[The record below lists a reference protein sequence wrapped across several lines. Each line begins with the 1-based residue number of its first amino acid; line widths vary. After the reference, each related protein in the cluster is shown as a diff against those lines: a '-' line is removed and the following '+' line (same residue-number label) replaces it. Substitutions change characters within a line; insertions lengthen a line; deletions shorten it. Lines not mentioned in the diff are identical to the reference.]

1 MSIQRREF
9 LKTAF
14 GAVALV
20 GSGGSLLG
28 ARGASA
34 ATDAGLPS
42 TLVWSTYDL
51 GSTGYVEASAMAD
64 ALGKT
69 YGTRVRLQPSG
80 TSLGRIKPLLERRLD
95 YAWLSDELFFASEAM
110 YEYAAPDVGPQDLRT
125 LLGRL
130 QSYGLAATKRS
141 GVKTMQDIKGKRFAI
156 AKANTSANVKTEA
169 ILAFADLSWNDL
181 ELVEVPSYSATYKAL
196 IEGRADVT
204 GVVPQAPLLRE
215 LEASPYGLQWIEL
228 DPNHAEGWRKL
239 QQVVPY
245 CAPFQE
251 TIGAGLS
258 ENAPV
263 WLVGYRYPQI
273 ATRAEISVDAVYHLV
288 KAIAQTYDQ
297 YKDAAPI
304 MKRWVVDMSG
314 VPPAGAAFHE
324 GAVRYL
330 REAGVWSSEHQQWNE
345 RRLERHRAL
354 QTAWREMMTKEFRGQ
369 AEPERVQEVWL
380 ARRAEILQTF

>member
-1 MSIQRREF
+1 MSINRREF
-9 LKTAF
+9 LKTVF
-14 GAVALV
+14 GAATL

-28 ARGASA
+28 ARLAKA

-42 TLVWSTYDL
+42 ALVWSTYDL

-80 TSLGRIKPLLERRLD
+80 TSFGRIKPLLERRLD
-95 YAWLSDELFFASEAM
+95 YSWLADELFFASEGL

-125 LLGRL
+125 LLGRPH
-130 QSYGLAATKRS
+130 SYGLAATQRS
-141 GVKTMQDIKGKRFAI
+141 GVKTLPDIKGKRFAI
-156 AKANTSANVKTEA
+156 AKANTSANVKTEG
-169 ILAFADLSWNDL
+169 ILAFAGLSWDDL

-196 IEGRADVT
+196 IEGRADIT

-215 LEASPYGLQWIEL
+215 LEASPYGLQWLEL

-239 QQVVPY
+239 RQLVPY
-245 CAPFQE
+245 CAPLQE

-258 ENAPV
+258 EEAPV

-273 ATRAEISVDAVYHLV
+273 ATRAEVSADAVYHLV

-297 YKDAAPI
+297 YKEAAPI
-304 MKRWVVDMSG
+304 MKRWAVDMSG
-314 VPPAGAAFHE
+314 TPPVGAAFHE

-330 REAGVWSSEHQQWNE
+330 REVGVWRDEHQQWNE
-345 RRLERHRAL
+345 RRLERHRVL
-354 QTAWREMMTKEFRGQ
+354 QAAWREMMTKEFRGQ
-369 AEPERVQEVWL
+369 PEPERVQEVWL
-380 ARRAEILQTF
+380 ARRAEIIQAF